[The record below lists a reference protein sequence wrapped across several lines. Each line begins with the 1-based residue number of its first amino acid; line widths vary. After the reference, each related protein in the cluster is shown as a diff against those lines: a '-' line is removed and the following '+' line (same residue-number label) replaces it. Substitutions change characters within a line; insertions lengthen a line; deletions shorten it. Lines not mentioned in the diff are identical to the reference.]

1 MYGGV
6 HTFLNHQQYDVMS
19 FLFPPHFPRYLM
31 KAAERGEDIQL
42 EQVGTYLWMSMATVA
57 GGNVSPFVRETTNM
71 LQVKV
76 TSVTIGFGYV

>member
-1 MYGGV
+1 
-6 HTFLNHQQYDVMS
+6 
-19 FLFPPHFPRYLM
+19 M

-42 EQVGTYLWMSMATVA
+42 EQVGTYVWMSMATVA

-76 TSVTIGFGYV
+76 TSATIGFGYV